1 MSEERKLREKELT
14 ERRAL
19 VAKKQ
24 EINAELERR
33 EKARRDAMAAP
44 SSAQGSTRDGARQ
57 ATTTGAAHAITEAD
71 IEEEQEKIASYEA
84 AFREIKE
91 ATGVADVNEV
101 IQKFITQ
108 VVLPALRSAPWLCPP
123 PRMPPREAVLQ
134 VLMPP
139 LSPSTPP
146 PFLPRTHSHTHP
158 LSHSRACP
166 PLLPRARRRRRTSR
180 CSG

>member
-44 SSAQGSTRDGARQ
+44 SSADRSTRDGARQ

-71 IEEEQEKIASYEA
+71 EEGLMSADSAAEIFEHSSKSRRDLLA
-84 AFREIKE
+84 AFSSGIKTRSGSSSTTMTDLGSSSIDSTTPYSLLRGFGSRE
-91 ATGVADVNEV
+91 G
-101 IQKFITQ
+101 
-108 VVLPALRSAPWLCPP
+108 
-123 PRMPPREAVLQ
+123 
-134 VLMPP
+134 
-139 LSPSTPP
+139 
-146 PFLPRTHSHTHP
+146 
-158 LSHSRACP
+158 
-166 PLLPRARRRRRTSR
+166 
-180 CSG
+180 